1 MEAEVI
7 QPRVIEPQVIEP
19 QVIEPQV
26 TEPQVEELVM
36 EPPVVEPEVFEL
48 ESTPYIQPESPDC
61 LPPEPQFLEPKHE
74 FSYQDDIPVSQRLG
88 PERYVEEVKPEEVH
102 VVLQNNASSRTVSFP
117 EEEEDTDDDLM
128 PALEDRIPAPET
140 PPRIVQ
146 VIHEPYEEEDFSGE
160 PYSIKI
166 AGDQKKLSLPP
177 DSALSR
183 FVCRSCT
190 YDFLVVLYDRGKFQD
205 GLFLQTC
212 LARDVKLLLYNC
224 DHVKGHACMQ
234 YTFI

>member
-1 MEAEVI
+1 MGNIITKINFLINLSISFQSRTQAAPPEPEVMETEVI

-26 TEPQVEELVM
+26 TEPQVTEPQIAEPVM
-36 EPPVVEPEVFEL
+36 EPSVVEPEVFEL

-61 LPPEPQFLEPKHE
+61 LPPEPEFFEPKHE
-74 FSYQDDIPVSQRLG
+74 FSYQDDVPVAQRLG

-117 EEEEDTDDDLM
+117 EEEDTDDDLM

-160 PYSIKI
+160 PYSI
-166 AGDQKKLSLPP
+166 
-177 DSALSR
+177 
-183 FVCRSCT
+183 
-190 YDFLVVLYDRGKFQD
+190 
-205 GLFLQTC
+205 
-212 LARDVKLLLYNC
+212 
-224 DHVKGHACMQ
+224 
-234 YTFI
+234 